1 MKTFFQGLLAF
12 ELLMLVAT
20 FVAHMI
26 SKVMGDIKV
35 SVIKIYLIVAVIT
48 LISYLLLIAITFLPL
63 TQWGINER
71 L

>member
-1 MKTFFQGLLAF
+1 MKTFFQGLLVF

-63 TQWGINER
+63 TQ
-71 L
+71 

>member
-63 TQWGINER
+63 TQ
-71 L
+71 

>member
-1 MKTFFQGLLAF
+1 MKTFFQGLLVF
-12 ELLMLVAT
+12 ELLMMVAT

>member
-26 SKVMGDIKV
+26 SKVMGDIKA

-63 TQWGINER
+63 TQ
-71 L
+71 